1 MKWIEAVLFFLV
13 VCANRKN
20 HCAGTDTEIHAG
32 PDNRGTEFMLMF
44 NENFNLNPSN
54 FEDFEIEVYV
64 TTAVSDIVYFNVSTP
79 GWDDP
84 QAVNIQSN
92 VTRGQVR
99 QLYLPHAL
107 RHIGTKVS
115 NKAVLITSSSEIVVY
130 SINKQVYSNDGFLGL
145 PTDVLGTEYYTVSYA
160 PAYRH
165 CQFGIVAIEDD
176 TNITIT
182 LGRQQYPDGQMTE
195 ITYNGQ
201 VFYNGDDITVTLN
214 RYGTMQ
220 IQAAN
225 ANDLTG
231 SHVVSDKPVAVFS
244 GNKKTNVGSGNTQ
257 DHLVEQMTP
266 VNTWGKTFATV
277 PIPGRDHFKPGDVF
291 RFVASEDNTTI
302 SITGIPQ
309 EPDAQLNLSRA
320 GDFVEKIIGAS
331 FSNVYTLITAD
342 KPIMVVQIVQS
353 QLGFKEPSDPAM
365 ILIPPIEQYE
375 ADYAFTTPKYSLGS
389 YENYLMVI
397 VRANESDGLQFNL
410 DHTDDY
416 NITWYDIPG
425 TEYRG
430 SRFQVDE
437 GTHVLSHVS
446 SISTFG
452 VFMFGSA
459 VWESYGFPG
468 GMRLAPINKVCT
480 RTLMVPGDGV
490 DNDCDG
496 QIDEEMCSN
505 NIDDDYDGLIEE
517 DCACVPSTMV
527 VDDDIDNDCDGQHDE
542 EICGNDIDDD
552 GDGVHDEDCDN
563 IFMTSAIPTTDY
575 PTTAEHSTTEEQQTT
590 TEARKTTE
598 QPTNIKQEITTEQP
612 TTTEQEATTLQK
624 TTIDIRTTTEQKMTT
639 EQQTTTEQPTTAEQR
654 TTTERRATAIKQT
667 TTEETTTTE
676 QPTTNEQQTSTK
688 QQTTTELQ
696 TTTDLQTTADQQTTL
711 GHPTTT
717 EQAITTERQTTTDQQ
732 PTTKQRT
739 TVAQQTTTEQHSTA
753 EQKTTTRQQTTVEQQ
768 TTMGQPTTTEKAM
781 TTEHL
786 MSTEQQITTEQM
798 TTMKQQTTTE
808 QPDPVPSTTTAPKT
822 TSQHPTRTKHTT
834 TIKSTSPSTTSTNS
848 PRTTTAATTPPK
860 NILDFYNNHNK
871 TNNINSQGDYI
882 NGNDTYSSWC
892 WDSGWITWSNVLGE
906 Q

>member
-1 MKWIEAVLFFLV
+1 
-13 VCANRKN
+13 
-20 HCAGTDTEIHAG
+20 
-32 PDNRGTEFMLMF
+32 MLMF

-468 GMRLAPINKVCT
+468 GMRLAPINKACSPIPMVVGDKFDNDCDGRLDEEICNNRIDDDGDGVQDEDCATVCPNITMVPGDGIDNDCDGRLDEEIFGNGVDDDYDGLIEEDCACVPTTMAVDDDVDNDCDGRHDEEICGNGIDDDGDGTQDEDCSIVFIPPTTEEVTTVELTTREHPTTEAVCTRTLMVPGDGVDNDCDGQIDEEMCSNNIDDDYDGLIEEDCACVPTTMAVDDDVDNDCDGRHDEEICGNGIDDDGDGTQDEDCSSIFIPPTTEEATTAELTTREPPTTEAVCTRTLMVPGDGIDNDCDGQIDEEMCSNNIDDDYDGLIEEDCACVPTTMTVDDDVDNDCDGRHDEEICGNGIDDDGDGTQDEDCSSVFSPPTTVEVTTVELTTREPPSTEAVCT

-542 EICGNDIDDD
+542 EICGNDI
-552 GDGVHDEDCDN
+552 G
-563 IFMTSAIPTTDY
+563 
-575 PTTAEHSTTEEQQTT
+575 
-590 TEARKTTE
+590 
-598 QPTNIKQEITTEQP
+598 
-612 TTTEQEATTLQK
+612 
-624 TTIDIRTTTEQKMTT
+624 
-639 EQQTTTEQPTTAEQR
+639 
-654 TTTERRATAIKQT
+654 
-667 TTEETTTTE
+667 
-676 QPTTNEQQTSTK
+676 
-688 QQTTTELQ
+688 
-696 TTTDLQTTADQQTTL
+696 
-711 GHPTTT
+711 
-717 EQAITTERQTTTDQQ
+717 
-732 PTTKQRT
+732 
-739 TVAQQTTTEQHSTA
+739 
-753 EQKTTTRQQTTVEQQ
+753 
-768 TTMGQPTTTEKAM
+768 
-781 TTEHL
+781 
-786 MSTEQQITTEQM
+786 
-798 TTMKQQTTTE
+798 
-808 QPDPVPSTTTAPKT
+808 
-822 TSQHPTRTKHTT
+822 
-834 TIKSTSPSTTSTNS
+834 
-848 PRTTTAATTPPK
+848 
-860 NILDFYNNHNK
+860 
-871 TNNINSQGDYI
+871 
-882 NGNDTYSSWC
+882 
-892 WDSGWITWSNVLGE
+892 
-906 Q
+906 